1 MKNPAAEIESLRERL
16 RYHNWRYYVLADPE
30 ITDYEYDQIFTRLK
44 TLESEHPELITPDSP
59 TQSVGGAPIEGFE
72 QVRHQTPM
80 LSLDN
85 SYSVDDLREF
95 DERVRKNLPSDAVVE
110 YVAELK
116 IDGVSVSLQYRD
128 GALVLAAT
136 RGNGVT
142 GDDITANARTIRTLP
157 QRLLGGNPPALLEVR
172 GEVFMPGKEFERINA
187 ARDQDGLNLFANPR
201 NATAGSLKLLDP
213 AETARRGLD
222 LFAYWVRTDG
232 APLPHAE
239 NLALLKQWGFK
250 VEPHFAVF
258 RDMDALIAHLDAWER
273 KRHELDYET
282 DGMVIKV
289 NNPAQQQALGATSHH
304 PRFAI
309 AFKYP
314 PEQKPTVVL
323 GIDVQVGRTGKLTPV
338 ARLEPVFLSGT
349 TVTNAT
355 LHNPDEIQRKDVRVG
370 DTVIVQKAGE
380 IIPQIIS
387 VVKEKRT
394 GEERPFVFPDKCPA
408 CGAPADKPEGEADAR
423 CTGLH
428 CPAQTRERL
437 RHFASRQAMDIETLG
452 PALIN
457 QLADNGLAS
466 DVGDLYALTAEQ
478 LQGLERMGEKSARNV
493 VEALERSKH
502 QPLDRLLFGLG
513 IRQVGTRAAQILAD
527 HFGSLHALAQASE
540 EDLVAVP
547 EIGPVAA
554 RSIVSFFAREET
566 GDLIRRLEAAGL
578 TLEQERSGERGAQPL
593 LGLSIVITGALSRP
607 RDEWKRIIESAGA
620 RVTSSVSKKTDFVLA
635 GQDPGSKLEKAGKLG
650 VKVIG
655 EQDLSAMLQG
665 APAPVQDTK
674 KVQGGLFD

>member
-30 ITDYEYDQIFTRLK
+30 ITDYEYDQLFTRLK
-44 TLESEHPELITPDSP
+44 TLESEHPGLITPDSP

-187 ARDQDGLNLFANPR
+187 AREQEGLNLFANPR

-222 LFAYWVRTDG
+222 LFAYWARTDG
-232 APLPHAE
+232 APRLHTE

-258 RDMDALIAHLDAWER
+258 RDMDALIAHLDAWEH

-289 NNPAQQQALGATSHH
+289 NDPAQQQALGATSHH

-355 LHNPDEIQRKDVRVG
+355 LHNPDEIRRKDVRVG

-394 GEERPFVFPDKCPA
+394 GQERPFVFPDKCPA
-408 CGAPADKPEGEADAR
+408 CGAPAEKPEGEADAR
-423 CTGLH
+423 CTGLR

-457 QLADNGLAS
+457 QLADRGLVN

-493 VEALERSKH
+493 VEALERSKR

-566 GDLIRRLEAAGL
+566 GDLIRRLEASGL
-578 TLEQERSGERGAQPL
+578 TLEQERSGEPGAQPL
-593 LGLSIVITGALSRP
+593 KGLSIVITGALSRP

-635 GQDPGSKLEKAGKLG
+635 GQDPGSKLEKAVKLG

-674 KVQGGLFD
+674 KAQGGLFD

>member
-232 APLPHAE
+232 DPRPHAE

-554 RSIVSFFAREET
+554 RSIVLFFAREET
-566 GDLIRRLEAAGL
+566 GDLIRRLEAASL

-655 EQDLSAMLQG
+655 EQDLTAMLQG

>member
-30 ITDYEYDQIFTRLK
+30 ITDYEYDQLFTRLK
-44 TLESEHPELITPDSP
+44 TLESEHPGLITPDSP

-187 ARDQDGLNLFANPR
+187 AREQEGLNLFANPR
-201 NATAGSLKLLDP
+201 NAAAGSLKLLDP

-222 LFAYWVRTDG
+222 LFAYWARTDG
-232 APLPHAE
+232 APRLHTE

-258 RDMDALIAHLDAWER
+258 RDMDALIAHLDAWEH

-289 NNPAQQQALGATSHH
+289 NDPAQQQALGATSHH

-355 LHNPDEIQRKDVRVG
+355 LHNPDEIRRKDVRVG

-408 CGAPADKPEGEADAR
+408 CGAPAEKPEGEADAR
-423 CTGLH
+423 CTGLR

-457 QLADNGLAS
+457 QLADRGLVN

-493 VEALERSKH
+493 VEALERSKR

-566 GDLIRRLEAAGL
+566 GDLIRRLEASGL
-578 TLEQERSGERGAQPL
+578 TLEQERSGEPGAQPL
-593 LGLSIVITGALSRP
+593 QGLSIVITGALSRP

-635 GQDPGSKLEKAGKLG
+635 GQDPGSKLEKAVKLG

-674 KVQGGLFD
+674 KAQGGLFD

>member
-1 MKNPAAEIESLRERL
+1 MKTPAAEIESLREQL

-30 ITDYEYDQIFTRLK
+30 ITDYEYDQLFTRLK
-44 TLESEHPELITPDSP
+44 TLESEHPDLITPDSP

-128 GALVLAAT
+128 GALALAAT

-142 GDDITANARTIRTLP
+142 GDDITANARTIRALP
-157 QRLLGGNPPALLEVR
+157 QKLLGGNPPALLEVR

-187 ARDQDGLNLFANPR
+187 AREQDGLNLFANPR

-258 RDMDALIAHLDAWER
+258 RDMDALIAHLDAWEH

-289 NNPAQQQALGATSHH
+289 NDPAQQQALGATSHH

-323 GIDVQVGRTGKLTPV
+323 GIDIQVGRTGKLTPV

-457 QLADNGLAS
+457 QLADKGMAS
-466 DVGDLYALTAEQ
+466 DIGDLYALTAEQ
-478 LQGLERMGEKSARNV
+478 LQSLERMGEKSARNI
-493 VEALERSKH
+493 VEALERSKR

-527 HFGSLHALAQASE
+527 HFGSVHDLAQASE

-578 TLEQERSGERGAQPL
+578 TLEQERSGEPDAQPL
-593 LGLSIVITGALSRP
+593 QGLSIVITGALSRP

-635 GQDPGSKLEKAGKLG
+635 GQDPGSKLEKAEKLG